1 MSKSCKG
8 IKCFIFVH
16 FNPFSWSAVPP
27 VPDVEDGAVAD
38 DPDEPDDGVEQSHGH
53 HCPVAGG
60 SKLGP
65 VAWHHLPNRYACAK
79 PLLRFC
85 LDKKQFQKAATTA
98 NLSLTVTYL

>member
-8 IKCFIFVH
+8 IKCSIFVH
-16 FNPFSWSAVPP
+16 FNLFSWSAVPP

-53 HCPVAGG
+53 HRPVAGG

-85 LDKKQFQKAATTA
+85 LDKKQLEKAATTA
-98 NLSLTVTYL
+98 ELSLTVIYL

>member
-1 MSKSCKG
+1 MFYFCS
-8 IKCFIFVH
+8 F